1 MKVTPRPA
9 MQQWEIL
16 LDLDDVT
23 EMLEQARTHE
33 VFVLPRSSLQVTHV
47 DRAPGGDS
55 LIRICVTEVA
65 DG

>member
-23 EMLEQARTHE
+23 EMLGPVRAHE
-33 VFVLPRSSLQVTHV
+33 VFALTRSTLQVTHV
-47 DRAPGGDS
+47 DRAPGGDDVV
-55 LIRICVTEVA
+55 RICITEVA